1 LRDGGGNGPEL
12 LHQSHRYGD
21 TAPSSATARAPRT
34 RHRVHEV
41 GGIFLRHG
49 DSFVAM
55 REKPYAAEELLQ
67 ALIAEHP
74 EVLAGDDEDD
84 GDTGLILIKREAG
97 VPDEGDAADRWS
109 VDHLFI
115 DQAGIPTL
123 VEVKRRSDTRAR
135 REVVAQMLE
144 YAANA
149 TAHWKV
155 ESLRAWFEAEC
166 ERIEEDPVSKLDD
179 AFAIAD
185 YDSYWETVKTNLAA
199 DRIRLV
205 FVADEV
211 SPELRSIVEFLNRQM
226 TETEVLAIEVRQYV
240 DEAGERQTIV
250 PRIVGQ
256 TQAAKAAKRRTGGPA
271 RRWDE
276 AAFFAALTD
285 HRSSEAVANARSL
298 IAWANGEDGVRIVY
312 GGGAVHGSATAR
324 LEQDGRTILVS
335 FRIYSTGSTEV
346 PLRTL
351 HSDEA
356 RAELRR
362 RLYEAIPSISRG
374 PVPTFDLG
382 ALSDERVLHDFLD
395 AIGWSFDEAR
405 HAT

>member
-1 LRDGGGNGPEL
+1 
-12 LHQSHRYGD
+12 
-21 TAPSSATARAPRT
+21 
-34 RHRVHEV
+34 V
-41 GGIFLRHG
+41 GGVFLRHG
-49 DSFVAM
+49 NSFVAM
-55 REKPYAAEELLQ
+55 REKPYEAEVLLQ

-74 EVLAGDDEDD
+74 EVLADDAEEE
-84 GDTGLILIKREAG
+84 GGSGLILVKREAG
-97 VPDEGDAADRWS
+97 VPDEGGAADRWS
-109 VDHLFI
+109 LDHLFI

-166 ERIEEDPVSKLDD
+166 ERTEDDPVSRLDD
-179 AFAIAD
+179 AFAVAD
-185 YDSYWETVKTNLAA
+185 YDGYWETVKTNLAA

-205 FVADEV
+205 FVADEI

-256 TQAAKAAKRRTGGPA
+256 TQAAKAAKRSTGGPA
-271 RRWDE
+271 RAWDE
-276 AAFFAALTD
+276 PAFFAVLSD
-285 HRSSEAVANARSL
+285 RSSEAVANARSL
-298 IAWANGEDGVRIVY
+298 IAWANAQDGLRVVY

-324 LEQDGRTILVS
+324 LERDGGTS

-346 PLRTL
+346 PLRWV
-351 HSDEA
+351 HSEEA

-362 RLYEAIPSISRG
+362 RLYEAIPGISRG

-382 ALSDERVLHDFLD
+382 ALSDERVLHGFLD
-395 AIGWSFDEAR
+395 AISRSFEDAKHE
-405 HAT
+405 T